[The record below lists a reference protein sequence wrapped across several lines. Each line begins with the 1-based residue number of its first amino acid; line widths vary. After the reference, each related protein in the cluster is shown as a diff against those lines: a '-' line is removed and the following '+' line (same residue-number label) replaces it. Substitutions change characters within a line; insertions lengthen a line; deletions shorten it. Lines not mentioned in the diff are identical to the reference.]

1 MSRRHSA
8 EKREINPDPKFGD
21 LVVTKFMNA
30 VMYDGK
36 KSIAERIVYGAFD
49 VVTEKSRQEAVAVF
63 HAALEN
69 IAPHVEVRSRRVG
82 GATYQVPVDV
92 RPERR
97 QALAIRWLIS
107 AARKRNETT
116 MVERLCGEIL
126 DASNNRGSAVKK
138 REDTHKMAE
147 ANRAF
152 SHYRW

>member
-1 MSRRHSA
+1 MSRRHKA

-30 VMYDGK
+30 IMYDGK
-36 KSIAERIVYGAFD
+36 KSVAETIVYGAFD
-49 VVTEKSRQEAVAVF
+49 AAQAKAKAEPIGLF
-63 HAALEN
+63 HQALDN

-97 QALAIRWLIS
+97 QALAIRWLIT

-116 MVERLCGEIL
+116 MVDRLCGEIL
-126 DASNNRGSAVKK
+126 DAANNRGSAVKK